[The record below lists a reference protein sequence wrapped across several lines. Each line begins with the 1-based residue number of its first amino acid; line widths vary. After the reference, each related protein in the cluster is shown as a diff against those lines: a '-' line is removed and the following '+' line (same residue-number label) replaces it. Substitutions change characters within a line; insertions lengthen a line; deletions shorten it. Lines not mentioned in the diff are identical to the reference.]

1 MVFLGFLAV
10 LSVALLL
17 FGPQLWVRQALHQ
30 AGADRPDLPGTGGEL
45 ARHLLDEAGL
55 HDVGVEE
62 TPLGDHY
69 DPEARVVRLLPEHRD
84 GRSIAAVA
92 VAAHEVAHAV
102 QHARG
107 EPGFLR
113 RVRLVRI
120 IAPLDRI
127 AQVTLLLTP
136 LVFVAVRAPGLA
148 LLQLGLVVALFAGRL
163 AVHAVTLPVELDASF
178 GKALPV
184 LERGGYLAKEDL
196 PQVRR
201 VLRAAAMTYVAAGLA
216 TLLNVVRWFGR

>member
-1 MVFLGFLAV
+1 MVFLAFLAV

-17 FGPQLWVRQALHQ
+17 FGPQLWVRHALAE

-107 EPGFLR
+107 EPGILR
-113 RVRLVRI
+113 RARLVRV

-196 PQVRR
+196 PRARR
-201 VLRAAAMTYVAAGLA
+201 VLRAAAITYVAAGLA
-216 TLLNVVRWFGR
+216 TLLNVLRWFGR

>member
-1 MVFLGFLAV
+1 
-10 LSVALLL
+10 
-17 FGPQLWVRQALHQ
+17 
-30 AGADRPDLPGTGGEL
+30 
-45 ARHLLDEAGL
+45 
-55 HDVGVEE
+55 
-62 TPLGDHY
+62 
-69 DPEARVVRLLPEHRD
+69 VVRLLPEHRD

-113 RVRLVRI
+113 RARLVRV
-120 IAPLDRI
+120 IAPLDRV
-127 AQVTLLLTP
+127 AQVTLVLTP

-148 LLQLGLVVALFAGRL
+148 LVQLGLVVALFAGRL

-216 TLLNVVRWFGR
+216 TLLNVLRWFGR